1 MRSHDEASA
10 ITEHELSQIERRLAD
25 MIGNDTPELGDFATR
40 GLIRMLGEVRRL
52 ARENGQLR
60 GFVQHAAGR
69 AAQSA

>member
-60 GFVQHAAGR
+60 NFVQYAAGR